1 MLIELKIENFGI
13 IDSLQLR
20 CGPGLNVFTGET
32 GAGKSLILGAVDAV
46 LGARTGTGV
55 VRNGSHRAAVEALF
69 DTSRLQRV
77 NEILTGR
84 GIPLEDHFLSIR
96 REIHL
101 EGRSRPTINGMTV
114 TLGLLR
120 SLAPYLV
127 DIHGQH
133 EHQRLLDTETHLQS
147 LDTFA
152 GTGQLADEVG
162 ELYHQYATLRNR
174 LRMVTLESDERER
187 RLDYLRF
194 ALDEIESFEPAE
206 QEFQELTQEKALIE
220 NSGKL
225 YLDLC
230 QAYALLREQDQSVSD
245 SLEETMGLLSDHSE
259 LLNGLESYIGQVRE
273 AGYLVE
279 SVADYLRTEK
289 ESLQF
294 SPERLEDVEERLV
307 GYQKLHKKYGGS
319 TAAVLQTQQ
328 QYLREMSSIE
338 MSEEELSLLR
348 SRQEVVYTELL
359 EKAEELSRRRRA
371 IVPALEE
378 RLAEELSAVGMPGA
392 RIQVAVRREVDSR
405 KLESKE
411 AESFESGNELEDRR
425 NRYVITEKGL
435 DRVEFL
441 LAANAGEGA
450 QALRKVASGGEL
462 SRITLALKTIFLG
475 GQPTATMIFDEVDA
489 GVGGEVAHA
498 IGNRLRNLARQGQV
512 VVVTHLH
519 QIASLADHHY
529 RIYKEVN
536 GGRTA
541 SRIRRLQGDARLK
554 EMARMLGGESAGRGV
569 MEHARELLART
580 RAS

>member
-1 MLIELKIENFGI
+1 
-13 IDSLQLR
+13 
-20 CGPGLNVFTGET
+20 
-32 GAGKSLILGAVDAV
+32 
-46 LGARTGTGV
+46 
-55 VRNGSHRAAVEALF
+55 
-69 DTSRLQRV
+69 
-77 NEILTGR
+77 
-84 GIPLEDHFLSIR
+84 
-96 REIHL
+96 
-101 EGRSRPTINGMTV
+101 
-114 TLGLLR
+114 
-120 SLAPYLV
+120 
-127 DIHGQH
+127 
-133 EHQRLLDTETHLQS
+133 
-147 LDTFA
+147 
-152 GTGQLADEVG
+152 
-162 ELYHQYATLRNR
+162 
-174 LRMVTLESDERER
+174 SDERER

-206 QEFQELTQEKALIE
+206 QEFEELTQEKALIE

-259 LLNGLESYIGQVRE
+259 LLNGLEAYIGQVRE